1 MEVLDSLVQDRT
13 GLINVFFFTHYL
25 EGPVWFTLVKTNLE
39 EVYILSLY
47 SISTCLTDGHKWH
60 YIRWWRKRY
69 HVCCL
74 LYRINREVG
83 GRPEKVSVLSGRD
96 KELNLEGEKVPQTL
110 GGVGE
115 GGGSRKEV
123 RGLLVGRVSVSQS
136 VWSDRGVIVV
146 KVDIQ
151 GFC

>member
-1 MEVLDSLVQDRT
+1 M
-13 GLINVFFFTHYL
+13 
-25 EGPVWFTLVKTNLE
+25 
-39 EVYILSLY
+39 
-47 SISTCLTDGHKWH
+47 
-60 YIRWWRKRY
+60 
-69 HVCCL
+69 
-74 LYRINREVG
+74 G

-136 VWSDRGVIVV
+136 V
-146 KVDIQ
+146 
-151 GFC
+151 